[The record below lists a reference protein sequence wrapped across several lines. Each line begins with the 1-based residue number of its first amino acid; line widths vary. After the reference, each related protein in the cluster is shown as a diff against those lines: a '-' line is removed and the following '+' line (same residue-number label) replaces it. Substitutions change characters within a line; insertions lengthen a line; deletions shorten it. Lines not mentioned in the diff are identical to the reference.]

1 MRNILEL
8 RRARK
13 QKQQQQLGLGDSRQ
27 LLLKCSL
34 HGFELKAFCVPCQQV
49 GDLLI
54 SLIQLKFSLF
64 NPVLHLQLAC
74 PDCLVLQHRNHRHE
88 TIGKA
93 IVQLQVAKQLREA
106 TDHTRPLCQY
116 AEHSIE
122 RLHEIARGI
131 NARCDDIQA
140 QVESYMNRY
149 FEALQAHRN
158 TLLQQISRA
167 RESKV
172 ELIIMQQLEL
182 GRQNKS

>member
-1 MRNILEL
+1 M
-8 RRARK
+8 
-13 QKQQQQLGLGDSRQ
+13 
-27 LLLKCSL
+27 
-34 HGFELKAFCVPCQQV
+34 
-49 GDLLI
+49 
-54 SLIQLKFSLF
+54 
-64 NPVLHLQLAC
+64 
-74 PDCLVLQHRNHRHE
+74 LQHRNHRHE

-106 TDHTRPLCQY
+106 IEQTRPLCQY

-131 NARCDDIQA
+131 NTRCDDIQA

-172 ELIIMQQLEL
+172 ELIINQQLEL
-182 GRQNKS
+182 GRQQLNKNSRSV

>member
-1 MRNILEL
+1 M
-8 RRARK
+8 
-13 QKQQQQLGLGDSRQ
+13 
-27 LLLKCSL
+27 
-34 HGFELKAFCVPCQQV
+34 
-49 GDLLI
+49 
-54 SLIQLKFSLF
+54 
-64 NPVLHLQLAC
+64 
-74 PDCLVLQHRNHRHE
+74 LQHRNHRHE

-106 TDHTRPLCQY
+106 NEQTRPLCQY

-172 ELIIMQQLEL
+172 ELIINQQLEL
-182 GRQNKS
+182 GRQQRKLRYEKCLMQLFSLYSCQSFRETHATGHGHHKIQSGLV